1 MTTPIILAD
10 NNKIIKTI
18 YHLADIHIRKNRHD
32 EYKLVFNKLCKK
44 IKEDCENSLIVI
56 AGDILHEGLSPDN
69 IMITKNFFV
78 DLTKITDVCVII
90 GNHDQSSRSNFDAT
104 DYLTPILLKL
114 DTTHNLFLL
123 DNKMN
128 NLYQYNNILFGYTTT
143 HASHVIS
150 VPAKFKNKTKIAL
163 WHGIVHG
170 ATAFNE
176 FPLSNSKT
184 FNQDDFKQYDIVM
197 LGDVHKHQYLNKAKT
212 IAYSGSLIQQS
223 FGESQLEHGFI
234 KWDIETK
241 KGKFVRMPN
250 DYAFLT
256 IDIIDNKIVNKIDTY
271 PKFANIRIR
280 HKNTTDDFLLKS
292 HQDLT
297 KKTTILEYHCEKQDD
312 DIVITVGGNNQKLH
326 TIKNDEMAIKIID
339 TYVDDLYKK
348 NPEMQVKQK
357 DVMNKINQMLKDEK
371 YSYSDIERVIKLISL
386 EFDNFNS
393 YAANNYVDYTKLN
406 NIVGL
411 FGQNYVGKS
420 SLAIYVLLYAIFGE
434 IDSSISKSEFVNAT
448 KNNIRTKITL
458 ELNKKIYVIER
469 HGNFKKKDRTNFVS
483 NVKLIEDGNDI
494 SGKTV
499 TDVEKKIKQL
509 FGTAQELMQ
518 VCIMSQNDNF
528 NFINTK
534 DTLKREYI
542 CDILKL
548 NIYNDISLKAAT
560 KVKSILQKIYDRQH
574 VIYQNK
580 KDRSILFAE
589 EYDQLE
595 KTKKSL
601 LNEINKQTIES
612 EKISRRKIEIELN
625 IEKMDISDNS
635 DSDEEY
641 DDIIEQIT
649 KIKDKINTN
658 TEIETKLILKL
669 NKYDNIDDKYKKF
682 NKKKDN
688 DICILEKEIHTLLA
702 ERVENV
708 DCCVNINDINKNIS
722 KGKNESNE
730 FKQQLKTIQKKIKK
744 LDSKIKVIDE
754 THNNKSKYDKYQK
767 NIENIDRC
775 KQKLNDMI
783 DSNFNQKP
791 MDQQDI
797 VKKIEQC
804 QSDITKKELQL
815 SQLQTSEH
823 INKKYK
829 KYLEK
834 VDDLLELNKRI
845 ESINIQL
852 ESLDISLL
860 DLTDHE
866 YNKDCSVCMTRKI
879 TQTKISLENKI
890 EKLDI
895 EKIKTMKKINKTGS
909 KIKKLEKY
917 NLLHSEYQ
925 QKDKYISEL
934 TVLQQEKN
942 VLEKYNTMQTELCEL
957 EKETKELEIYK
968 NQYEKAEK
976 QKKENE
982 QYHLTIKQYNH
993 DIELIN
999 KDIKL
1004 IDMKLKEHY
1013 DNKKKY
1019 EDMKDVIKRNSE
1031 IDDLISK
1038 KKIEVE
1044 TLRVTKYDK
1053 YETYLE
1059 LTKKA
1064 QDTQNILFKLNDEYK
1079 KMTTK
1084 EQKINNNNTYKKQ
1097 KKELKKV
1104 NEQHKTNL
1112 KIQSEQNAKLLET
1125 EKSLGNIENE
1135 IKKINEAK
1143 KDLTELEY
1151 EKNVYDQ
1158 IVKMI
1163 NGGFVDGVLET
1174 HILPKFEN
1182 VINEILS
1189 YFVDYKVKISHSIS
1203 GKTKMIKIQ
1212 KIQKDGG
1219 IVNTLKLS
1227 GYEGMMLN
1235 IACRLAIDKIS
1246 KQTKTNFFIIDEIFA
1261 YSDDTNISKVALLF
1275 NYLKKVYDW
1284 TIVITHND
1292 QIKNYVDAEITVKK
1306 QNGYSKFDNR
1316 KQD

>member
-241 KGKFVRMPN
+241 KGTFVRMPN

-280 HKNTTDDFLLKS
+280 HKNTTGDFLLKS

-348 NPEMQVKQK
+348 NPDMQIKQK

-371 YSYSDIERVIKLISL
+371 HSYSDIERVIKLISL

-393 YAANNYVDYTKLN
+393 YAANNYIDYTKLQ

-458 ELNKKIYVIER
+458 ELNKKTYIIER

-548 NIYNDISLKAAT
+548 NIYNDISIKAAT
-560 KVKSILQKIYDRQH
+560 KVKSLLQKIYDRQH

-580 KDRSILFAE
+580 KDRSILFSE
-589 EYDQLE
+589 EHDQLK

-601 LNEINKQTIES
+601 LSEIDKQSTEL
-612 EKISRRKIEIELN
+612 EKISRKKIEIELN
-625 IEKMDISDNS
+625 VEKINNDDSS
-635 DSDEEY
+635 DSDDDY
-641 DDIIEQIT
+641 DDIKEKMLRVED
-649 KIKDKINTN
+649 KIKTKKDTADKLS
-658 TEIETKLILKL
+658 KKL
-669 NKYDNIDDKYKKF
+669 NKFDNVEDKHKKF
-682 NKKKDN
+682 IEKRNN
-688 DICILEKEIHTLLA
+688 TISSLEKEIHVLLS
-702 ERVENV
+702 ERVGNV
-708 DCCVNINDINKNIS
+708 NCYFNITDINTNIS
-722 KGKNESNE
+722 KGEKENEKL
-730 FKQQLKTIQKKIKK
+730 KQQHKMIQKKIKQLK
-744 LDSKIKVIDE
+744 SEIKVIDVS
-754 THNNKSKYDKYQK
+754 HNNRAKYDKYQK
-767 NIENIDRC
+767 NKENMDRC
-775 KQKLNDMI
+775 QQKIDDMN
-783 DSNFNQKP
+783 DSNFNQKN
-791 MDQQDI
+791 MMQ
-797 VKKIEQC
+797 KLEQC
-804 QSDITKKELQL
+804 QSNIIKKELYI
-815 SQLQTSEH
+815 STLQTSED
-823 INKKYK
+823 IEQKYN
-829 KYLEK
+829 KYLKK
-834 VDDLLELNKRI
+834 VDELTELNKKI
-845 ESINIQL
+845 DLVNMQL
-852 ESLDISLL
+852 ESLKINLS

-866 YNKDCSVCMTRKI
+866 YNKDCSVCMTRKM
-879 TQTKISLENKI
+879 TQTKISLESKT
-890 EKLDI
+890 EKLTQ
-895 EKIKTMKKINKTGS
+895 EKRKIMKKIDKVES

-917 NLLHSEYQ
+917 NLLYSEHQ
-925 QKDKYISEL
+925 QKDKYMAEL
-934 TVLQQEKN
+934 AILQQEKN
-942 VLEKYNTMQTELCEL
+942 VLDKYIALQTELSDL
-957 EKETKELEIYK
+957 KKETTELEIYK
-968 NQYEKAEK
+968 DQYETSEK
-976 QKKENE
+976 QKKEND
-982 QYHLTIKQYNH
+982 QYQSTIKQYEH
-993 DIELIN
+993 DVELIN
-999 KDIKL
+999 KNIEL
-1004 IDMKLKEHY
+1004 IEMKLKEQY

-1019 EDMKDVIKRNSE
+1019 EDMKDVIKRNDE
-1031 IDDLISK
+1031 IDDLVSK
-1038 KKIEVE
+1038 KKAEIE
-1044 TLRVTKYDK
+1044 TLKISKYDK

-1059 LTKKA
+1059 LLRKTKDVK
-1064 QDTQNILFKLNDEYK
+1064 DKLLELDSEYK
-1079 KMTTK
+1079 ILSVK
-1084 EQKINNNNTYKKQ
+1084 EQ
-1097 KKELKKV
+1097 KKELKKL
-1104 NEQHKTNL
+1104 NEQYKTNL
-1112 KIQSEQNAKLLET
+1112 KKHTEQNTKLLEI
-1125 EKSLGNIENE
+1125 EKNIGTVENE
-1135 IKKINEAK
+1135 IKKINDAK
-1143 KDLTELEY
+1143 KELVDLEY

-1174 HILPKFEN
+1174 HVLPKFEN

-1212 KIQKDGG
+1212 KLQKDGG

-1235 IACRLAIDKIS
+1235 VACRLAIDKIS

-1306 QNGYSKFDNR
+1306 QNGHSKFDNR